1 MQKTQIGCP
10 VHGFFEQR
18 VDAHATGSG
27 CKKCGDL
34 DQGLGRLKSHEKLI
48 EDFKAIHGDRYDYS
62 RVDYNGGRS
71 KIIIGCRIH
80 GWFEQLAS
88 NHMSGRN
95 CKKCGDIE
103 GGKTSKITL
112 EEFLSR
118 AKGWHGDKYDYS
130 LVDLENNNISDKVK
144 IICPIHGSFMQ
155 SATRHISG
163 GRCQPCGKAYRADGA
178 KLTQEEFISKV
189 IAVHD
194 NTYDYSKTVYTCARE
209 KITITC
215 KRHGDFEQS
224 ASAHSKGQGCP
235 QCSQSNGEAAIALWL
250 TSNDI
255 DYVKEKTFKG
265 CVSPKGGALK
275 FDFYLPRHK
284 VLIEFDGQ
292 HHYGPIEYFGGT
304 KAFNLVQRHDTI
316 KNDYAEKKGM
326 PLLRIPFFSKK
337 DVPVLLETFLTQIT
351 AATA

>member
-1 MQKTQIGCP
+1 M
-10 VHGFFEQR
+10 
-18 VDAHATGSG
+18 
-27 CKKCGDL
+27 
-34 DQGLGRLKSHEKLI
+34 
-48 EDFKAIHGDRYDYS
+48 
-62 RVDYNGGRS
+62 
-71 KIIIGCRIH
+71 
-80 GWFEQLAS
+80 
-88 NHMSGRN
+88 
-95 CKKCGDIE
+95 
-103 GGKTSKITL
+103 
-112 EEFLSR
+112 
-118 AKGWHGDKYDYS
+118 
-130 LVDLENNNISDKVK
+130 
-144 IICPIHGSFMQ
+144 
-155 SATRHISG
+155 
-163 GRCQPCGKAYRADGA
+163 
-178 KLTQEEFISKV
+178 
-189 IAVHD
+189 
-194 NTYDYSKTVYTCARE
+194 
-209 KITITC
+209 
-215 KRHGDFEQS
+215 
-224 ASAHSKGQGCP
+224 
-235 QCSQSNGEAAIALWL
+235 